1 MIRSLIS
8 KNWFFSEDNKNYSK
22 IDLPHD
28 YQVTKTRSPEYGGES
43 NAYYPDERGF
53 YIKHLNLD
61 KKKHYTLHVDG
72 AYMCAQ
78 ILLNENHIA
87 LHPHGY
93 APFLC
98 DLTPY
103 MIADCTN
110 KLKIITSPIANSS
123 RWYSGNGIYRDVFIW
138 EGGDIRIEPWDMF
151 VFTKEIGKDSATVC
165 ARFDVTSDKKR
176 EARVHLCFI
185 APDGTVA
192 HEADVSVKVNK
203 GKKTRAEYEA
213 KLDAPML
220 WDTETPNLYTLKTE
234 IYDGDELCDTS
245 ENTFGVRTIV
255 ADAKKGLLLNGK
267 AIKLRGGCIHHDH
280 GALGAIALPAAEER
294 KISILKNAGF
304 NAVRCA
310 HNPPSLALLECCDR
324 MGIIVMDEAFDMWNK
339 FKKPYDYHL
348 FFDDWCIRDVSY
360 MVKRDRNHPS
370 VISYSIGNEI
380 FEIDCSSDA
389 AKRSAM
395 LAAEIRKHDDTKFVT
410 SGIYKGFVARSQ
422 PDSFDPEDYRDYLKK
437 RFHMTDQREIAKLT
451 RQYEEPLD
459 IVGYNY
465 SFVNFQIAHECYPD
479 KLIWRSE
486 SQALK
491 FYDCWKEV
499 TDNDFVIGD
508 FTWTAIDN
516 IGEVGAG
523 SSAWA
528 RDGVVIYGT
537 TRSPFPWRTCYQG
550 DHDLCGYRRPQS
562 YLREAV
568 WVGNKEPRIFVTHP
582 EHFGESFSGTGWHWY
597 DIDECWTF
605 DDKYVGRP
613 ITVETYTDADEI
625 AWIINGRE
633 VGRCTPQKAI
643 AKFNTV
649 YEKGDITAV
658 AYKDGKE
665 VSRYTLSTTGEASEI
680 NVKPEK
686 SEFRA
691 DRRDLCYF
699 DISITD
705 NNGAL
710 VSTAQNELACMVQ
723 GGELMC
729 IFSGDP
735 KNDDQY
741 GTNKC
746 HAFKGRA
753 LAVVRAAKP
762 ADVSIVVY
770 SDNLAAGHAKA
781 TAK

>member
-1 MIRSLIS
+1 MKKSLIS
-8 KNWFFSEDNKNYSK
+8 KNWFFSEDGKNYSK

-28 YQVTKTRSPEYGGES
+28 YQIAKPRTPDGEECT
-43 NAYYPDERGF
+43 AYFVDGRGF
-53 YIKHLNLD
+53 YIKHLTLD
-61 KKKHYTLHVDG
+61 KNKHYTLHLDG

-78 ILLNENHIA
+78 IFLNENHIA

-103 MIADCTN
+103 MIEGTN
-110 KLKIITSPIANSS
+110 KLKIITAPIPGSS
-123 RWYSGNGIYRDVFIW
+123 RWYSGNGIYRDVFLW
-138 EGGDIRIEPWDMF
+138 EGGDVRIEPWDTF
-151 VFTKEIGKDSATVC
+151 VFTQKIDENSAKVC
-165 ARFDVTSDKKR
+165 TRFTVTSNKKCR
-176 EARVHLCFI
+176 ARVHLSFI
-185 APDGTVA
+185 APDGTIA
-192 HEADVSVKVNK
+192 HEGDVHISVGK
-203 GKKTRAEYEA
+203 GKKVDAEYVA
-213 KLDAPML
+213 DIADPLL
-220 WDTETPNLYTLKTE
+220 WDVDTPNLYTLKTD
-234 IYDGDELCDTS
+234 IYSGDALCDTA
-245 ENTFGVRTIV
+245 ENTFGIRTVV
-255 ADAKKGLLLNGK
+255 ADAKKGLLINGK
-267 AIKLRGGCIHHDH
+267 SVKLRGGCIHHDH

-294 KISILKNAGF
+294 KLTILKKAGF
-304 NAVRCA
+304 NAIRCA

-324 MGIIVMDEAFDMWNK
+324 LGIFVMDEAFDMWNK
-339 FKKPYDYHL
+339 FKRPYDYHI
-348 FFDDWCIRDVSY
+348 FFDDWCLRDVSY
-360 MVKRDRNHPS
+360 MVKRERNHPS

-380 FEIDCSSDA
+380 FEIDCSSD
-389 AKRSAM
+389 SARHSAE
-395 LAAEIRKHDDTKFVT
+395 LCAEIRKHDDTKLVT

-437 RFHMTDQREIAKLT
+437 RFHSNDQREIAKLT

-465 SFVNFQIAHECYPD
+465 SFVNMDIAHECYPD

-491 FYDCWKEV
+491 FFDCWKQV

-516 IGEVGAG
+516 LGEVGAG
-523 SSAWA
+523 SSSWA

-537 TRSPFPWRTCYQG
+537 TKSPYPWRTCYQG

-582 EHFGESFSGTGWHWY
+582 EHFGESFTGTGWHWY
-597 DIDECWTF
+597 DVDECWTF
-605 DDKYVGRP
+605 EDKYVGRP

-625 AWIINGRE
+625 AWLINDRE
-633 VGRCTPQKAI
+633 VGRCTPEKAI
-643 AKFNTV
+643 ARFNTV

-665 VSRYTLSTTGEASEI
+665 TSRYTLSTTGEACAI
-680 NVKPEK
+680 NVAPERN
-686 SEFRA
+686 EFRA

-699 DISITD
+699 DISIVD
-705 NNGAL
+705 KDGNL
-710 VSTAQNELACMVQ
+710 VNSAQNELTCSVQ

-735 KNDDQY
+735 KNEDQF

-762 ADVSIVVY
+762 ANVNIVVY
-770 SDNLAAGHAKA
+770 SDSLAQGHAKA